1 MALPKIDVPIYEAKL
16 ISTGKTVRFRPFSVK
31 EEKIFLMANEGE
43 DVQAIIDATK
53 QVLGNCILD
62 DIDIET
68 LPVFDI
74 ENIFLNIRARSVG
87 EIINLRYKCNNDI
100 KNVDSEETHKCN
112 NVVDIE
118 LNVLGI
124 EPTIDEKNDKK
135 IEITNKMGFVMKF
148 PSLKMLRGFSS
159 TNEVDAILD
168 VTVSCID
175 YIYDDDK
182 IYYAKDSTKEELVDF
197 VESLMA
203 KDLEKIKNFFDT
215 MPKIKKD
222 VEFKCNK
229 CGHEET
235 IQIEGIESFF
245 V

>member
-1 MALPKIDVPIYEAKL
+1 MALPKIDVPIYSVKL
-16 ISTGKTVRFRPFSVK
+16 ISTGKMVRFRPFSVK
-31 EEKIFLMANEGE
+31 EEKIFLMANESE

-53 QVLGNCILD
+53 QVLNNCVLD
-62 DIDIET
+62 DIDVES

-74 ENIFLNIRARSVG
+74 ENLFLNIRARSVG

-100 KNVDSEETHKCN
+100 KDEGSEETHKCH

-118 LNVLGI
+118 LNVLEI
-124 EPTIDEKNDKK
+124 EPTFNENNNKK
-135 IEITNKMGFVMKF
+135 IEITDKMGIVMKF
-148 PSLKMLRGFSS
+148 PSLELLRNFTSIS
-159 TNEVDAILD
+159 EVDAVLELTIG
-168 VTVSCID
+168 CID
-175 YIYDDDK
+175 YIYDNEN
-182 IYYAKDSTKEELVDF
+182 IYYAKDATKQELIDF

-222 VEFKCNK
+222 VQFKCNK
-229 CGHEET
+229 CGHEE
-235 IQIEGIESFF
+235 IIEVEGIESFF

>member
-1 MALPKIDVPIYEAKL
+1 MALPKIDVPIYSVKL

-31 EEKIFLMANEGE
+31 EEKIFLMANESE
-43 DVQAIIDATK
+43 DVQSIIDATK
-53 QVLGNCILD
+53 QVLNNCVID
-62 DIDIET
+62 DVDIES

-74 ENIFLNIRARSVG
+74 ENLFLNIRARSVG

-100 KNVDSEETHKCN
+100 KDEGSEETHKCH

-118 LNVLGI
+118 LNVLEI
-124 EPTIDEKNDKK
+124 EPTFNESNNKK
-135 IEITNKMGFVMKF
+135 IEITDKMGIVMKF
-148 PSLKMLRGFSS
+148 PSLELLRNFTSIS
-159 TNEVDAILD
+159 EVDAVLELTIG
-168 VTVSCID
+168 CID
-175 YIYDDDK
+175 YIYDNENV
-182 IYYAKDSTKEELVDF
+182 YYAKDSTKQELIDF

-222 VEFKCNK
+222 VHFKCNK
-229 CGHEET
+229 CGHEE
-235 IQIEGIESFF
+235 IIEVEGIESFF

>member
-1 MALPKIDVPIYEAKL
+1 
-16 ISTGKTVRFRPFSVK
+16 
-31 EEKIFLMANEGE
+31 
-43 DVQAIIDATK
+43 
-53 QVLGNCILD
+53 
-62 DIDIET
+62 
-68 LPVFDI
+68 
-74 ENIFLNIRARSVG
+74 
-87 EIINLRYKCNNDI
+87 
-100 KNVDSEETHKCN
+100 
-112 NVVDIE
+112 VVDIE

-168 VTVSCID
+168 MTVSCID
-175 YIYDDDK
+175 YIYDDEK

-197 VESLMA
+197 VESLMT